1 MNNLKLN
8 PRSKIQRTPQR
19 EFEAQE
25 QPKKSLYF
33 DKLTRKRS
41 NTVIRRKSSEINIQV
56 NKQDTIQIL
65 RSLNINDTNGK
76 VLSKLSTKKKRRR
89 IIDTPNQ
96 TMNIGSA
103 IP

>member
-8 PRSKIQRTPQR
+8 PKSKIQRTPQR

-56 NKQDTIQIL
+56 NKQE
-65 RSLNINDTNGK
+65 TNEK
-76 VLSKLSTKKKRRR
+76 VQKKLSTKKKRRR